1 MHAKG
6 TIHRDFNP
14 KNVFLTADW
23 KVKVIDFNVSKWI
36 ESETSGNKQTDS
48 KFRYSLFT
56 KTGTPVYTAPE
67 MHLGCRYS

>member
-1 MHAKG
+1 MHQNKVV
-6 TIHRDFNP
+6 HRDFNP
-14 KNVFLTADW
+14 KNVFLTIEGE
-23 KVKVIDFNVSKWI
+23 VKIIDFNVSKLV
-36 ESETSGNKQTDS
+36 EVEHNLNRQTES